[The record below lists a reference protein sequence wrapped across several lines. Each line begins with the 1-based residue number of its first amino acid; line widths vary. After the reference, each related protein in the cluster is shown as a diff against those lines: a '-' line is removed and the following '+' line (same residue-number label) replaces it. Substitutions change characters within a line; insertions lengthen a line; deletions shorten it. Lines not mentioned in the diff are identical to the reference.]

1 MEVNGSR
8 KRGTYHHGSL
18 REELVDA
25 CVRLIEAEGIAAVSL
40 RRVARE
46 AGVSP
51 GAPYHHFPDRA
62 ALLSAISARGFELL
76 TQDLAVAVGP
86 SAAAAGSGDVARA
99 VAAYVA
105 FARRRPAHF
114 QVMFRPEL
122 SEPEKHP
129 AVQEAGDA
137 ALKILTDLVDRLG
150 AADPHALGIT
160 LWALGHGLASLTLDG
175 VLAQKAAAWDT
186 DPDDLLARAVRQI
199 GGALAVRPGRDS
211 APADA
216 DANGNRGRVEHI
228 GSRRGLD
235 RDPDGNRDGNGDRD

>member
-8 KRGTYHHGSL
+8 KRETYHHGSL
-18 REELVDA
+18 REELVEA
-25 CVRLIEAEGIAAVSL
+25 CVRLIETEGIAAVSL

-51 GAPYHHFPDRA
+51 GAPYHHFADRA

-76 TQDLAVAVGP
+76 TQDLLG
-86 SAAAAGSGDVARA
+86 AGGRPGTTSGGDEVARTA
-99 VAAYVA
+99 AAYVA
-105 FARRRPAHF
+105 FARRHPGHF

-137 ALKILTDLVDRLG
+137 ALQVLTDLVGRLG
-150 AADPHALGIT
+150 VSDPQALGIT

-175 VLAQKAAAWDT
+175 LLAQKAEVWDT
-186 DPDDLLARAVRQI
+186 DADDLLSRAVGQI
-199 GGALAVRPGRDS
+199 GRSVDALTGHATGATG
-211 APADA
+211 
-216 DANGNRGRVEHI
+216 
-228 GSRRGLD
+228 
-235 RDPDGNRDGNGDRD
+235 